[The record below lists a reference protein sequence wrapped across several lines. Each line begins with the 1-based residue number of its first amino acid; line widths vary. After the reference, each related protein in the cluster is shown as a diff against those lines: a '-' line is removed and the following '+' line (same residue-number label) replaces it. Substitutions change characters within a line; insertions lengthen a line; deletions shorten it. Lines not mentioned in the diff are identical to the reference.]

1 MAAQQTLVKKITVG
15 IPIAKVVGAA
25 AQSLPDLTDVA
36 SFSNLQDDDILQYNA
51 SSGKWENVALITGG
65 TF

>member
-15 IPIAKVVGAA
+15 IPIAKVVGAS
-25 AQSLPDLTDVA
+25 AQSLTDLTDVT
-36 SFSNLQDDDILQYNA
+36 FSNLQDDDVLQYEA
-51 SSGKWENVALITGG
+51 STGKWKNVQLITGG

>member
-25 AQSLPDLTDVA
+25 AQSLNDLTDVTITG
-36 SFSNLQDDDILQYNA
+36 LQDDDILQYNA

>member
-15 IPIAKVVGAA
+15 IPIAKVTGAS
-25 AQSLPDLTDVA
+25 AQVISDLTDVT
-36 SFSNLQDDDILQYNA
+36 FTNLQDDDILQYDA
-51 SSGKWENVALITGG
+51 SSSRWKNVALITGG

>member
-1 MAAQQTLVKKITVG
+1 MASQKTLVKKITVG
-15 IPIAKVVGAA
+15 IPIAKVVGAS
-25 AQSLPDLTDVA
+25 AQTLNDLTDVN
-36 SFSNLQDDDILQYNA
+36 FTGLQDDDILQYNA